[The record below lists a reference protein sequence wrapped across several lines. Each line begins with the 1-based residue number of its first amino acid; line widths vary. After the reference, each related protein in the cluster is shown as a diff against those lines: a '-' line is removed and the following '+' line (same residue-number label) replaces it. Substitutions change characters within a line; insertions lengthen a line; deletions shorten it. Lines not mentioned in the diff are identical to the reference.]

1 MKDPPFIFTESIKT
15 CAKTYHQIRINE
27 VIQALQENG
36 HQTEAAAQA
45 GQRGHDPVDVLGVAG
60 PREPEQADRESNA
73 ADDDLGQAPLG
84 HRHVVV
90 GRQLALVA
98 RLPEDDE
105 GAGQQLAHDHAE
117 VGQAAD
123 AQVHAVDLLED
134 DGVGREE
141 EVEDAVDEGL
151 KERISGERADDY
163 RIGGDLPCRWRAAA
177 RWAR

>member
-1 MKDPPFIFTESIKT
+1 MFAAMAEAANCKIPSQYERSPFPYFHGVCKT
-15 CAKTYHQIRINE
+15 HHKIRINE
-27 VIQALQENG
+27 VIQALQENR
-36 HQTEAAAQA
+36 HEAEPAAQA

-60 PREPEQADRESNA
+60 PREPEQPHGESDA
-73 ADDDLGQAPLG
+73 ADDDLGQTPLG

-98 RLPEDDE
+98 RLPEHDE
-105 GAGQQLAHDHAE
+105 GAGQQLARDHAE

-151 KERISGERADDY
+151 KGERELAVDAQ
-163 RIGGDLPCRWRAAA
+163 RCLRC
-177 RWAR
+177 